1 MLHVLP
7 IVFHAFF
14 CLPFQQKTSRVS
26 LWVAASRVRLWKMF
40 SDVEN
45 LFTFSSFYASVN
57 FPQCLNL
64 VRASDIGWSGRR
76 KKMFC
81 FSFFVSFF
89 IMMIN
94 FFVRTALYRSDGLM
108 MTWKPSIP
116 CLAVCFFFFLGG
128 KYFHIKQSHRNKMHS
143 TV

>member
-45 LFTFSSFYASVN
+45 LFTFPSFYASVN

-64 VRASDIGWSGRR
+64 VRASDIGWSGR
-76 KKMFC
+76 KKNVLLFLLRLFFHYDDKLFC
-81 FSFFVSFF
+81 AH
-89 IMMIN
+89 
-94 FFVRTALYRSDGLM
+94 RALSQRRIDDDMETLHSMPRCVL
-108 MTWKPSIP
+108 
-116 CLAVCFFFFLGG
+116 FFFLGG